1 MKRKQFSDITNCI
14 PRKSDERNEDVPL
27 KSDNANAMDLMPIFT
42 NEYAVEIPSKADLNP
57 REQNVHPLLGWYKH
71 DLETGVLSY
80 DALQNLLRPE
90 NDIQLL
96 NLLTDVGMIA
106 KSRQC
111 QFCGSY
117 MRRKKDGEHWFWI
130 CTRTTGGKK
139 CNRGK
144 KSIRNGTIFDNQ
156 MLTIQQ
162 ILFIF
167 WHFVHHLSIKQCAQ
181 YTNISDRNNTS
192 VCKWYKFCREL
203 CTEWFFDAKN
213 TPKLG
218 GFGRIVEMDESYF
231 PGKPKYNR
239 GRRLGESES
248 TTWGPDDK
256 WVFGLTERGTLD
268 AIAVQVPP
276 NRTRAMLLP
285 IINRH
290 CNEGTIF
297 CSDGWKAYHK
307 LADHLDLEDVL
318 HYSVNHSKNY
328 VDQETGAHTQTIEG
342 FWRYAKS
349 YLPAFGM
356 KPKDLNTYLGAFCWY
371 RFCKQRKLDQF
382 VHLLRC
388 ISELRPIKTFQLPVA
403 QMLEN
408 SEQPD
413 LEHKTA
419 EAPASGTRKETAVDV
434 DNGQI

>member
-144 KSIRNGTIFDNQ
+144 KSIRNGTN
-156 MLTIQQ
+156 
-162 ILFIF
+162 
-167 WHFVHHLSIKQCAQ
+167 
-181 YTNISDRNNTS
+181 
-192 VCKWYKFCREL
+192 
-203 CTEWFFDAKN
+203 
-213 TPKLG
+213 
-218 GFGRIVEMDESYF
+218 

-328 VDQETGAHTQTIEG
+328 VDQETGAHTHTIEG
-342 FWRYAKS
+342 FWRHAKS

-382 VHLLRC
+382 VHLWRC